1 MFKKNIIFGIIC
13 MGLIF
18 LAGCSVLTKANVK
31 LSQKQYE
38 DAILLYEKYLEKH
51 PETAEARSGLG
62 IAYFKIGFLDE
73 AIAAFEAV
81 PETKPGEPDA
91 TLYKGLAYLKKGET
105 DRAIK
110 VLQGYRNSEQPLIE
124 EEVGLQLKL
133 FTKKMGEDPV
143 TYKKSLS
150 ALADQF
156 EAYVN
161 EAALRQKKVDERTR
175 GLSEKDTDG
184 GTDDGGGCGCE

>member
-1 MFKKNIIFGIIC
+1 MFKKNIIFGIVC

>member
-143 TYKKSLS
+143 RYKKSLS

>member
-1 MFKKNIIFGIIC
+1 MFKKNIVFGIVC